1 MKELRVMIAISCGK
15 DNQDIGQSTRGRDN
29 SPWKHFQCLK
39 SFRITNVGFPLHLK
53 KKKKIRLSLGKECT
67 HVRLIHDLNLHIV
80 KRGENIWSK
89 DHWQNYITNS
99 LASSY

>member
-53 KKKKIRLSLGKECT
+53 KKKKNQAFSRQRVHSCS
-67 HVRLIHDLNLHIV
+67 VDP
-80 KRGENIWSK
+80 
-89 DHWQNYITNS
+89 
-99 LASSY
+99 